1 LRELLSIV
9 PFTLTLRA
17 ICGLDQKIGQWTGL
31 VHLSAPARAVHTPA
45 AQPVVTQYV
54 SPQRLEPHQSGT
66 APAIAQRTQR
76 RKAFMDSAATTLEP
90 RLGRSV
96 SIDQAAAL
104 LNVSRRTIYNR
115 IREGRLLTIRTI
127 GGSQRV
133 LVESLVELGFRP
145 QAFSAA
151 AAQMAFVARPLS
163 R

>member
-1 LRELLSIV
+1 MPEATKEKSIV
-9 PFTLTLRA
+9 MEM
-17 ICGLDQKIGQWTGL
+17 D
-31 VHLSAPARAVHTPA
+31 
-45 AQPVVTQYV
+45 
-54 SPQRLEPHQSGT
+54 GT
-66 APAIAQRTQR
+66 TI
-76 RKAFMDSAATTLEP
+76 EP

-115 IREGRLLTIRTI
+115 IREGRLLTIRTM

-151 AAQMAFVARPLS
+151 AAQASFVARPLG

>member
-1 LRELLSIV
+1 MAS
-9 PFTLTLRA
+9 
-17 ICGLDQKIGQWTGL
+17 
-31 VHLSAPARAVHTPA
+31 
-45 AQPVVTQYV
+45 
-54 SPQRLEPHQSGT
+54 
-66 APAIAQRTQR
+66 
-76 RKAFMDSAATTLEP
+76 MDSPVTSLEP

-115 IREGRLLTIRTI
+115 IHEGRLVTIRTI

-151 AAQMAFVARPLS
+151 AVQMSFVARPLS